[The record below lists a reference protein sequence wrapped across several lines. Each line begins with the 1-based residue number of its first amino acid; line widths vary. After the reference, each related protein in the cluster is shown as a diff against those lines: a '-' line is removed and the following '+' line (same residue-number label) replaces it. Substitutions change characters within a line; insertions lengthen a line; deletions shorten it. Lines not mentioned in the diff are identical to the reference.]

1 MATVTFE
8 FHLITDAG
16 LEAVAEHD
24 LDDHREAFARA
35 DPPEGALILE
45 HDGEPRLELAD
56 DLSAAVKNACFDA
69 VAALAEGS
77 RDCVLYSRFNAEGNV
92 VFIPRGSTV
101 RIIGDETPTF
111 TAPAEDLLPAL
122 YDCGLRVVAL
132 LERHPDG
139 GAEYLRPAAE
149 RARRALE
156 RQHGERQ

>member
-16 LEAVAEHD
+16 LETVAEHD
-24 LDDHREAFARA
+24 LDRHREAFARA

-45 HDGEPRLELAD
+45 HDAEPRLELAD
-56 DLSAAVKNACFDA
+56 DLWAAVKNVCFDA
-69 VAALAEGS
+69 VAALAERS
-77 RDCVLYSRFNAEGNV
+77 RDCVLYRRTNAEGNV

-111 TAPAEDLLPAL
+111 TAPASELLPAL
-122 YDCGLRVVAL
+122 YDCGMRVIGL
-132 LERHPDG
+132 LDEAD
-139 GAEYLRPAAE
+139 ALRPAAE
-149 RARRALE
+149 RARQALE